1 MDVVLVIVGDD
12 VGNLAAFDD
21 FDGVVLVVPPTAH
34 DARTHLQREHRR
46 SAPLRRVGLRRRL
59 RAVDGV
65 GFSVAGGG
73 SGAVFRGGWCL
84 ERTHDR
90 ERER

>member
-21 FDGVVLVVPPTAH
+21 FDGVVLVVPPPAH
-34 DARTHLQREHRR
+34 DARAHLQWEHRR
-46 SAPLRRVGLRRRL
+46 SPPLRCVGLQRRL
-59 RAVDGV
+59 RAVDGG

-73 SGAVFRGGWCL
+73 SGTVFRGGWGL
-84 ERTHDR
+84 E
-90 ERER
+90 